1 MKITITPLSIL
12 LLFLGAGLSFLGGCD
27 KAEEP
32 PPQPQVIEQRIHL
45 PQPAAETQAQPV
57 ETPAGAPDKVPE
69 KTPIAEPPTPPDS
82 ARPSE
87 QPVAETDILP
97 PPAVVE
103 APEMH
108 DNTGTVEAPAAL
120 ILPETADLAELLDT
134 QPDRG
139 AAMPRYRAEGRVDP
153 FAALVDQRVD
163 GAETV
168 SPHREKRTVLTP
180 LEQIDLAQ
188 LKLTAI
194 VQTTAGRQAMVEE
207 VTGKGYVVRPGDYIG
222 LKSGIIIAIEAD
234 RLVIEEIE
242 EDLMGEAHSRLREL
256 LLQRPPGG

>member
-1 MKITITPLSIL
+1 MKLNIILLSSL

-32 PPQPQVIEQRIHL
+32 PPQPRVLEQRIRP
-45 PQPAAETQAQPV
+45 PQPAAETEAQPAG
-57 ETPAGAPDKVPE
+57 TPTGAPDKVSE
-69 KTPIAEPPTPPDS
+69 KSPVAEPLAPPDS
-82 ARPSE
+82 ARPAE
-87 QPVAETDILP
+87 QPVAEADVSP

-103 APEMH
+103 APATP
-108 DNTGTVEAPAAL
+108 DDTGAVEAPAAL

-134 QPDRG
+134 RPGSG
-139 AAMPRYRAEGRVDP
+139 APMPRYRAEGRVDP

-163 GAETV
+163 GGETV

-188 LKLTAI
+188 LTLTAI

-207 VTGKGYVVRPGDYIG
+207 VTGKGYVVKPGDYIG

-234 RLVIEEIE
+234 RLVIEEIV